1 MNSEDKIRKLLD
13 YIENRDTKLY
23 KRVNELR
30 EYERYDLAEMYE
42 KVREELETIRWIIE
56 EEH

>member
-1 MNSEDKIRKLLD
+1 MNAEDKIGKLLD

>member
-1 MNSEDKIRKLLD
+1 MNAEDKIRKLLD